1 MSLIF
6 FLILLLGLYMQIK
19 LLLRKHPQ
27 HISPMHTVQ
36 TNNQIACPQTGKS
49 WLTYR
54 DECPAEGG
62 AAHNSRH
69 RLQNKRA
76 WNLRAQ
82 CELKWKESEEKG
94 SHTWWNLVRWQ
105 SPSHSLLLLSR
116 SLSGDR
122 WCAPLLNLWTLL
134 PETCCSRR
142 PWGFF
147 LKVLCS
153 QRVCVTQWIKCSFIV
168 IIIKK
173 YGRVPAR
180 NTQASSDEVN
190 VDKSVK
196 SFKKSVKNLLFFHL
210 QKLFLKY
217 SFKAK
222 TFIKILLLFR

>member
-1 MSLIF
+1 MSLF
-6 FLILLLGLYMQIK
+6 FLIRLLGLYMHIT

-105 SPSHSLLLLSR
+105 SPSHSLLLLMVAGACQVIGGAH
-116 SLSGDR
+116 L
-122 WCAPLLNLWTLL
+122 CWTFGHSYLKPAAL
-134 PETCCSRR
+134 VGLRVV
-142 PWGFF
+142 FF
-147 LKVLCS
+147 
-153 QRVCVTQWIKCSFIV
+153 F
-168 IIIKK
+168 
-173 YGRVPAR
+173 
-180 NTQASSDEVN
+180 
-190 VDKSVK
+190 
-196 SFKKSVKNLLFFHL
+196 
-210 QKLFLKY
+210 
-217 SFKAK
+217 
-222 TFIKILLLFR
+222 

>member
-6 FLILLLGLYMQIK
+6 FLILLFGLYMQIK

-116 SLSGDR
+116 SLSGDGAHL
-122 WCAPLLNLWTLL
+122 CWTFGHSYLKPAAL
-134 PETCCSRR
+134 V
-142 PWGFF
+142 GLGVFF
-147 LKVLCS
+147 LRFCAHREFV
-153 QRVCVTQWIKCSFIV
+153 
-168 IIIKK
+168 
-173 YGRVPAR
+173 
-180 NTQASSDEVN
+180 
-190 VDKSVK
+190 
-196 SFKKSVKNLLFFHL
+196 
-210 QKLFLKY
+210 
-217 SFKAK
+217 
-222 TFIKILLLFR
+222 

>member
-1 MSLIF
+1 M
-6 FLILLLGLYMQIK
+6 
-19 LLLRKHPQ
+19 
-27 HISPMHTVQ
+27 V
-36 TNNQIACPQTGKS
+36 
-49 WLTYR
+49 
-54 DECPAEGG
+54 
-62 AAHNSRH
+62 
-69 RLQNKRA
+69 
-76 WNLRAQ
+76 
-82 CELKWKESEEKG
+82 
-94 SHTWWNLVRWQ
+94 
-105 SPSHSLLLLSR
+105 
-116 SLSGDR
+116 
-122 WCAPLLNLWTLL
+122 APLLNLWTLL

-147 LKVLCS
+147 FKVLCS